1 MHSLRPFVA
10 LASAALLG
18 ACASVDH
25 PRHAPAA
32 DAACPCETAAPAA
45 PAART
50 DSPVAGAAAYASAVK
65 VTRLLQTTTDAAG
78 RPLSWPDEGP
88 AQLTAVHVEI
98 APGGSTGWHIHPLPC
113 AGYVLEGELE
123 ISLIDGRK
131 HVVRAGEALA
141 EMVNFQH
148 EGRNA
153 SDKPARLVMFVIGV
167 EGKPFTVKTA
177 GPADA
182 APSAK

>member
-1 MHSLRPFVA
+1 MQSLRPFLV
-10 LASAALLG
+10 LACSALLG
-18 ACASVDH
+18 ACASVDQ
-25 PRHAPAA
+25 PRPSPAA
-32 DAACPCETAAPAA
+32 DAACPCEGAAPAA
-45 PAART
+45 PASQT
-50 DSPVAGAAAYASAVK
+50 DAPVAGASAYASAVK

-78 RPLSWPDEGP
+78 RPLGWPTEGP
-88 AQLTAVHVEI
+88 TQLTAVHVEI

-141 EMVNFQH
+141 EMVNFEH
-148 EGRNA
+148 EGRNTT
-153 SDKPARLVMFVIGV
+153 DKPARLVMFVIGV

-177 GPADA
+177 GPAA
-182 APSAK
+182 AN